1 MKSVDKYAQR
11 VRHSYV
17 VLKLILLLFFII
29 AARSVKNSSIF
40 ETLRIRGINPANYC
54 ITDHSHRI
62 LTDAHNTLQQYPALR
77 KSLQM
82 LSSFMIDV
90 AFVYVAVLW

>member
-11 VRHSYV
+11 VRHSFV

-29 AARSVKNSSIF
+29 AARSVRSSGLF
-40 ETLRIRGINPANYC
+40 ESLRLRGLNPANYC

-62 LTDAHNTLQQYPALR
+62 FSAAHNTLQQYPVLR
-77 KSLQM
+77 SLLQL
-82 LSSFMIDV
+82 LSSFMIDA
-90 AFVYVAVLW
+90 AFVYAAVLW